1 MMKTTVH
8 FLFARFIPGGLLALL
23 LVLATYPVGHS
34 VHAKLLSWLWIPSQL
49 SIDDVPLYRLS
60 ATSTAEKPI
69 RVGWLGE
76 RSLRTLSFY
85 QNQGAADDYLDG
97 YPQARQL
104 TPYLAYWLDNSELAV
119 QEHRGYGLWRP
130 AQQGY
135 KRLINRSA
143 QGTFVDQTVQR
154 QYGQP
159 EVAFEAVT
167 AGALSVSMDLF
178 GGVYLLTRQA
188 PEPELA
194 AFGVLD
200 APIVSVY
207 DPAAQLLL
215 QEAWA
220 VDHRQWAYV
229 PGWSFLLAALTA
241 LLPWW
246 LLGRVTR
253 LWLWSALL
261 VVVNGA
267 LLVLLLRQVQ
277 VLYPLAVPLLSTGLA
292 WLWMQRGLLYRQQR
306 ALLAAKNREVTGLW
320 LGRLLDEGKPDAA
333 LRYLSEQDPSAWS
346 GELWHVVARGFERSR
361 QYDQAID
368 CYRTILG
375 FEPLNGQA
383 KRQLKQLTELVDG
396 SQTLVLGQGKGQGKG
411 ELPVGQ
417 VKNLS
422 LGRYRIASELGRG
435 AMGVVYQ
442 AEDPKIHRQVALKV
456 VHLKSLG
463 LDEVKQVTERFFRE
477 AEAAGKL
484 NHPNIVTV
492 YDVGEEHDV
501 AYIAMDLL
509 IGKPLSSYVSATGP
523 IDLVKMVRWAA
534 QAAEALSYAH
544 DHEVIHRDIKPANM
558 IIEDRDGRLKL
569 TDFGIARIAGA
580 GQTQTG
586 IVLGSPS
593 YMSPEQMRGETLT
606 GKTDIFSLGVTLY
619 QCITGKLPFTGETL
633 PALAYAIT
641 QAKVESPRTLNAD
654 VPVSLVRIVN
664 KMLHKDVTERYA
676 TAGDLAASLN
686 KWVSDH
692 Q

>member
-1 MMKTTVH
+1 MMKTVVH
-8 FLFARFIPGGLLALL
+8 FLFARLIPSGLLALI
-23 LVLATYPVGHS
+23 LVLMTYPVWHS
-34 VHAKLLSWLWIPSQL
+34 VHANLLSWLWIPSQL
-49 SIDDVPLYRLS
+49 SIDDIPLYRLS
-60 ATSTAEKPI
+60 SASTPDKSI
-69 RVGWLGE
+69 RVGWQGP

-85 QNQGAADDYLDG
+85 QSHGTAKDYLDA
-97 YPQARQL
+97 YPQAQYL
-104 TPYLAYWLDNSELAV
+104 TPYLAYWLDHSALPVQQLA
-119 QEHRGYGLWRP
+119 GYRLWRP

-135 KRLINRSA
+135 KRLITRTPL
-143 QGTFVDQTVQR
+143 GTYVDQSVQR
-154 QYGQP
+154 QYAQP
-159 EVAFEAVT
+159 EVAFESVT
-167 AGALSVSMDLF
+167 AGALSVSMDPF
-178 GGVYLLTRQA
+178 GGVYLLTSRA
-188 PEPELA
+188 PKPKLAAYGELA
-194 AFGVLD
+194 A
-200 APIVSVY
+200 PIFSLY

-215 QEAWA
+215 QEIWA
-220 VDHRQWAYV
+220 LDHRQWAYV
-229 PGWSFLLAALTA
+229 PGWSLLLATLAVLV
-241 LLPWW
+241 PWW
-246 LLGRVTR
+246 LLARVNR
-253 LWLWSALL
+253 PWLWSALL
-261 VVVNGA
+261 VVGNGA
-267 LLVLLLRQVQ
+267 LLLLLLRQLQ
-277 VLYPLAVPLLSTGLA
+277 VLYPLTLPLLSIGLA
-292 WLWMQRGLLYRQQR
+292 WLWMQRGLLYRQQQT
-306 ALLAAKNREVTGLW
+306 LLATKNLEVTGLW
-320 LGRLLDEGKPDAA
+320 LGHLLDEGKPDAA
-333 LRYLSEQDPSAWS
+333 LRYLSEQDASAWHS
-346 GELWHVVARGFERSR
+346 DHWQLVARGFERSR

-375 FEPLNGQA
+375 FEPLHSQA

-396 SQTLVLGQGKGQGKG
+396 SKTLVRGQGRG

-435 AMGVVYQ
+435 AMGIVYQ

-463 LDEVKQVTERFFRE
+463 LDEVEQVKERFFRE
-477 AEAAGKL
+477 AQAAGKL
-484 NHPNIVTV
+484 NHPHIVTV

-509 IGKPLSSYVSATGP
+509 IGQPLSSYVSANGP
-523 IDLVKMVRWAA
+523 INLVKMVRWAA
-534 QAAEALSYAH
+534 QAADALGYAH
-544 DHEVIHRDIKPANM
+544 DHEVIHRDVKPANM
-558 IIEDRDGRLKL
+558 IIEDRGDRLKL

-586 IVLGSPS
+586 IVLGSPN
-593 YMSPEQMRGETLT
+593 YMSPEQIRGETLT

-641 QAKVESPRTLNAD
+641 QAKVESPRTLNGD

-676 TAGDLAASLN
+676 TAGDLACSLN

>member
-1 MMKTTVH
+1 M
-8 FLFARFIPGGLLALL
+8 
-23 LVLATYPVGHS
+23 
-34 VHAKLLSWLWIPSQL
+34 HANLLSWLWIPSQL

-60 ATSTAEKPI
+60 AAATAEEPI

-76 RSLRTLSFY
+76 RSLHTLSGY
-85 QNQGAADDYLDG
+85 KSQGAADDYLENAFDA
-97 YPQARQL
+97 YPLARHWTRYL
-104 TPYLAYWLDNSELAV
+104 TPGFNNSVLPV
-119 QEHRGYGLWRP
+119 QERAGFRLWRP

-135 KRLINRSA
+135 KQLIHRTQ
-143 QGTFVDQTVQR
+143 QGTFVDQSVQR
-154 QYGQP
+154 QYAQP
-159 EVAFEAVT
+159 DVAFESIR
-167 AGALSVSMDLF
+167 AGRLSVPTDPF

-188 PEPELA
+188 PEARLA

-200 APIVSVY
+200 APILSTF

-215 QEAWA
+215 AEVWA
-220 VDHRQWAYV
+220 LDHHQWAYV

-241 LLPWW
+241 LVPWW
-246 LLGRVTR
+246 VLGRVTR
-253 LWLWSALL
+253 LWLWSGLL
-261 VVVNGA
+261 VLANGA
-267 LLVLLLRQVQ
+267 LLLVLLRQVQ
-277 VLYPLAVPLLSTGLA
+277 VLYPLTVPLLSTGLA
-292 WLWMQRGLLYRQQR
+292 WLWMKRGLLYRQQW
-306 ALLAAKNREVTGLW
+306 ALLTTQYREVTGLW
-320 LGRLLDEGKPDAA
+320 LGHLLDEGKPDAA
-333 LRYLSEQDPSAWS
+333 LRYLSEQDPSRWS
-346 GELWHVVARGFERSR
+346 SELWQLVARGFERSR
-361 QYDQAID
+361 HYNQAVD
-368 CYRTILG
+368 CYRTILT
-375 FEPLNGQA
+375 FEPLNGPA
-383 KRQLKQLTELVDG
+383 KRQLKQLTELIDG
-396 SQTLVLGQGKGQGKG
+396 TRTLALGQGKG

-417 VKNLS
+417 VENLS
-422 LGRYRIASELGRG
+422 LGRYRISIELGRG

-463 LDEVKQVTERFFRE
+463 LDEVEQVKERFFRE
-477 AEAAGKL
+477 AQAAGKL

-509 IGKPLSSYVSATGP
+509 IGKPLSFYVPTHGP

-534 QAAEALSYAH
+534 QAADALGYAH
-544 DHEVIHRDIKPANM
+544 DHEVIHRDVKPANM

-593 YMSPEQMRGETLT
+593 YMSPEQIRGETLT

-641 QAKVESPRTLNAD
+641 QGKLESPRALNTD

-676 TAGDLAASLN
+676 TAGDLAYSLN
-686 KWVSDH
+686 RWISDH
-692 Q
+692 K